1 MTTRKYPLPGL
12 CLTGEE
18 LAKVARQKISG
29 LSKEAALAVLQEV
42 ESEQVEPE
50 ADADFELIPKT
61 AEDQEAFGVGVY
73 MGTKEASRRFNELT
87 TGKSALGFDEAME
100 KVAEEIGNFDA
111 ETQALRDQL
120 TADPDQ
126 QLLVDMVEKVAQEDP
141 AALAE
146 FAAKKL
152 ADLGYEVKVADDDEE
167 EAEEESD
174 AAEGVEGEEEQEE
187 EEETAAE

>member
-1 MTTRKYPLPGL
+1 MTRKYPLPGL

-18 LAKVARQKISG
+18 LVKAARQKIAS
-29 LSKEAALAVLQEV
+29 LPTKAAAVALLDEV
-42 ESEQVEPE
+42 ESEKVAE
-50 ADADFELIPKT
+50 ELPTQEQIIPGT
-61 AEDQEAFGVGVY
+61 PEDQEAFGVGVY

-87 TGKSALGFDEAME
+87 TGKGALEFDAAME
-100 KVAEEIGNFDA
+100 KVASEIGDFDA

-146 FAAKKL
+146 FAAQKL
-152 ADLGYEVKVADDDEE
+152 ADLGYEVKVADDDE

-187 EEETAAE
+187 EEEEEAAS